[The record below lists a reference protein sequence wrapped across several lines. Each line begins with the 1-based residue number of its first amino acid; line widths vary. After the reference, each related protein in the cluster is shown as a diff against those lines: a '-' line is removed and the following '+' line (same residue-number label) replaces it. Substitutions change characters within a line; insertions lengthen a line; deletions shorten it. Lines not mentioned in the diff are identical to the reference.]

1 MNPNSDKPKPNIGL
15 QNILMHIRAHDT
27 EWKYLQ
33 SSLTELFD
41 RCWKRGD
48 SNPLPF
54 SFRNED
60 ECVEFTDLMN
70 RGVIESLRLPD
81 AGRVAPD
88 NKPVPCDYEWE
99 GNIIHRADGYY
110 DMEVRIVERTPV
122 RV

>member
-1 MNPNSDKPKPNIGL
+1 MNRNSDKPKQNIGL

-70 RGVIESLRLPD
+70 SGVIEALRLPGS
-81 AGRVAPD
+81 GRVTPD

>member
-1 MNPNSDKPKPNIGL
+1 MSQSSDKSKPNIGL

-70 RGVIESLRLPD
+70 RGVIEALRLPD

-99 GNIIHRADGYY
+99 GTIINRADGYY

>member
-1 MNPNSDKPKPNIGL
+1 MSQSSDKSKPNIGL

-41 RCWKRGD
+41 RCWKRWD

-60 ECVEFTDLMN
+60 ECVEFTDLMD
-70 RGVIESLRLPD
+70 RGVIEALRLPG
-81 AGRVAPD
+81 AGRPSVCVPQGRPMGRAP
-88 NKPVPCDYEWE
+88 Y
-99 GNIIHRADGYY
+99 
-110 DMEVRIVERTPV
+110 
-122 RV
+122 

>member
-1 MNPNSDKPKPNIGL
+1 MSQSSDKPQTNIGL

-70 RGVIESLRLPD
+70 RGVIEALRLPD
-81 AGRVAPD
+81 AGRVTPD

>member
-1 MNPNSDKPKPNIGL
+1 MNPNSDKPKQNIGL

-60 ECVEFTDLMN
+60 ECVEFTDLMD
-70 RGVIESLRLPD
+70 RGVIEALRLPG
-81 AGRVAPD
+81 AGRVTPD

-99 GNIIHRADGYY
+99 GTIIHRADGYY

>member
-1 MNPNSDKPKPNIGL
+1 MSQSSDNPQTNIGL

-41 RCWKRGD
+41 RYWKRGD
-48 SNPLPF
+48 SNLLPF

-70 RGVIESLRLPD
+70 RGVIEALRLPG
-81 AGRVAPD
+81 AGRVTPD
-88 NKPVPCDYEWE
+88 NKPVPCDGKWE

>member
-1 MNPNSDKPKPNIGL
+1 MNPNSDKPQPNIGL

-60 ECVEFTDLMN
+60 ECVEFTNLMD
-70 RGVIESLRLPD
+70 RGVIEALRLPG
-81 AGRVAPD
+81 AGRVTPD

-99 GNIIHRADGYY
+99 GKIIHRADGYY

>member
-1 MNPNSDKPKPNIGL
+1 MSQSSDKSKQNIGL

-70 RGVIESLRLPD
+70 RGVIEALRLPC
-81 AGRVAPD
+81 AGRVTPD
-88 NKPVPCDYEWE
+88 NKPVPCDGEWE

>member
-1 MNPNSDKPKPNIGL
+1 MNRNSDKPKPNIGL

-60 ECVEFTDLMN
+60 ECVEFTDLMD
-70 RGVIESLRLPD
+70 RGVIEALRLPD

-99 GNIIHRADGYY
+99 GTIINRADSYY

>member
-1 MNPNSDKPKPNIGL
+1 MSQSSDKSKPNIGL

-33 SSLTELFD
+33 ASLTELFD
-41 RCWKRGD
+41 RCGKRGD
-48 SNPLPF
+48 SNLLPF

-60 ECVEFTDLMN
+60 ECVEFVDLMN
-70 RGVIESLRLPD
+70 RGVIEALRLPD

-110 DMEVRIVERTPV
+110 DMEVRIVERTTV

>member
-1 MNPNSDKPKPNIGL
+1 MSQSSDKSKQNIGL

-70 RGVIESLRLPD
+70 RGVIEALRLPD
-81 AGRVAPD
+81 VGRVTPD

>member
-1 MNPNSDKPKPNIGL
+1 MSQSSDKSKPNIGL

-70 RGVIESLRLPD
+70 RGVIEALRLPD
-81 AGRVAPD
+81 AGRVTPD
-88 NKPVPCDYEWE
+88 NKPVPRDYEWE

>member
-1 MNPNSDKPKPNIGL
+1 MSQSSDKPQTNIGL
-15 QNILMHIRAHDT
+15 QNILMHMRAHDT

-70 RGVIESLRLPD
+70 RGVIEALRLPG
-81 AGRVAPD
+81 AGRVTPD